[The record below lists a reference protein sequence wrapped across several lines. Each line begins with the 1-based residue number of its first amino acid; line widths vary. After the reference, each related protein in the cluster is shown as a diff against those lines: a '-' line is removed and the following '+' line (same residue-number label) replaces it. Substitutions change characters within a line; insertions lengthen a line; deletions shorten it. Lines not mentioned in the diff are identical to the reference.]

1 MKIKKGDNVIVITG
15 KDKGK
20 KGRVV
25 QVLPALNRAVVE
37 GINISKIHEHAR
49 TKEGSGQIIER
60 AMPMNASNLMIVDPK
75 ENVRTRVGIKNIAG
89 KNVRVTKKSGS
100 ELK

>member
-1 MKIKKGDNVIVITG
+1 MKIKKGDNVIVVTG

-20 KGRVV
+20 KGKVV
-25 QVLPALNRAVVE
+25 QVLPSLNRAVVE
-37 GINISKIHEHAR
+37 GINISKVHQKSR
-49 TKEGSGQIIER
+49 TKGTSGQIIDR
-60 AMPMNASNLMIVDPK
+60 AMPINASNLMIVDPK
-75 ENVRTRVGIKNIAG
+75 TSTRTRVGIKNIGG

>member
-1 MKIKKGDNVIVITG
+1 MKIKKGDNVIVVTG

-20 KGRVV
+20 KGKVV

-37 GINISKIHEHAR
+37 GINISKVHQKPR
-49 TKEGSGQIIER
+49 TKGASGQIIDR
-60 AMPMNASNLMIVDPK
+60 AMPINASNLMIVDPK
-75 ENVRTRVGIKNIAG
+75 TNKQTRVGIKNIGG

>member
-1 MKIKKGDNVIVITG
+1 MKLKKGDNVIVVTG

-20 KGRVV
+20 KGKIL
-25 QVLPALNRAVVE
+25 QVLPAANRAVVE
-37 GINISKIHEHAR
+37 GINISKIHQKPR
-49 TKEGSGQIIER
+49 TRGAKGQIIDR
-60 AMPMNASNLMIVDPK
+60 PMPIHASNLMIVDPK
-75 ENVRTRVGIKNIAG
+75 TSTRTRVGIKSIAG